1 MLLKRSNMFK
11 KMPKPALRVLL
22 GLFILSVVAVAC
34 NNKKKE
40 EEKPAAKDTTQPAPT
55 PAPTTPDS
63 PMMKKD
69 SMGVVPDH

>member
-1 MLLKRSNMFK
+1 MLN
-11 KMPKPALRVLL
+11 KMPKPLYKTLL
-22 GLFILSVVAVAC
+22 GLFILGFTVVAC

-40 EEKPAAKDTTQPAPT
+40 EEKTAPKQDTMQPAPT
-55 PAPTTPDS
+55 PAPSTPDT

>member
-1 MLLKRSNMFK
+1 MLN
-11 KMPKPALRVLL
+11 KMPKPLFKTLL
-22 GLFILSVVAVAC
+22 GLFILGFTVVAC

-40 EEKPAAKDTTQPAPT
+40 DEKAAPKQESVQPT
-55 PAPTTPDS
+55 PTPTPDS